1 MFSFKEQMMKRIWNE
16 AVREGLVIYCAI
28 YTVTTILNSV
38 LYLGQ
43 GIYEDPNGNWH
54 ELTRAA
60 VVLIGV
66 LAYELANHLPVK
78 NLILRGLIVYG
89 MTMPLV
95 LLTVW
100 MSSFVDP
107 LSPGAY
113 RDIFINYTGL
123 FLVVSLIALI
133 SSRASKKKG

>member
-1 MFSFKEQMMKRIWNE
+1 M
-16 AVREGLVIYCAI
+16 IYCAI
-28 YTVTTILNSV
+28 YTVTTILISV

-54 ELTRAA
+54 ELTRAT

-89 MTMPLV
+89 MTMPSV

-100 MSSFVDP
+100 MSSFIDP

-113 RDIFINYTGL
+113 RDIIINYTGL

-133 SSRASKKKG
+133 SSRASRKKG